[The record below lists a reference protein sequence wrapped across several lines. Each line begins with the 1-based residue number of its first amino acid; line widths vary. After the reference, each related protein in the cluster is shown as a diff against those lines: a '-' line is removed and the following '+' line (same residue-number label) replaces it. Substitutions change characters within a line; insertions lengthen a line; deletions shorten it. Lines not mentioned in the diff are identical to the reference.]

1 MDKNTFWKKLQNYA
15 KKYMNQRQSLL
26 FRYAQVCINCT
37 KLGRKSIKIECHHR
51 LKHFKLSDSYSFAF
65 ICFPLHP
72 LFPYV
77 VFLKNIFR
85 AMLFFLSC
93 FVFYS
98 LCDKYCLL
106 VMKIT
111 HKFSGMIS
119 GEIENVSKMTEKYWN
134 YQVLGHNFWKW
145 NKLLEIWH
153 SFNFCM
159 FLAIFLVVVGAW
171 SCLVPSLTL
180 KVFKMHLFT
189 SIDLHTL
196 RQPSPSFDDKN

>member
-1 MDKNTFWKKLQNYA
+1 MIAIVL
-15 KKYMNQRQSLL
+15 LL
-26 FRYAQVCINCT
+26 FAFHYTHYFPIWYS
-37 KLGRKSIKIECHHR
+37 LKI
-51 LKHFKLSDSYSFAF
+51 YSEPCSFF
-65 ICFPLHP
+65 FP
-72 LFPYV
+72 V
-77 VFLKNIFR
+77 
-85 AMLFFLSC
+85 LFFIAC
-93 FVFYS
+93 VTNIVV
-98 LCDKYCLL
+98 L

-189 SIDLHTL
+189 SIDLHNL